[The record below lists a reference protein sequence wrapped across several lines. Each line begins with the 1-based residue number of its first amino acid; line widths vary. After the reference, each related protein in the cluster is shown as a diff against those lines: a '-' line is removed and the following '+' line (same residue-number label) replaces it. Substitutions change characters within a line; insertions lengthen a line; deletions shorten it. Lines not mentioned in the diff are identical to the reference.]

1 MSKHLSITD
10 MTRDEMVLAIA
21 RGYTKHTTDEI
32 DDIITLAQELEISYV
47 ACEEME
53 WSVKVWLSIFAP
65 DAGTVFCGYEV
76 KSAVDLAGFMFAN
89 GYYKTVGS
97 GTGGECREIYPVT
110 TWKKW
115 LKSNRKYLA
124 ELKAKYEY
132 AKIDMISQ
140 AENVNWWAA

>member
-1 MSKHLSITD
+1 MKHLTISD
-10 MTRDEMVLAIA
+10 MTRDQITDAIA
-21 RGYTKHTTDEI
+21 RGYTKHTAAEI
-32 DDIITLAQELEISYV
+32 DDIITLAQELDISYV

-53 WSVKVWLSIFAP
+53 WSVNVWLKIHAP
-65 DAGTVFCGYEV
+65 DAGGMFAKYEV
-76 KSAVDLAGFMFAN
+76 KSACDLVTFMVENGFYM
-89 GYYKTVGS
+89 TVGS

-115 LKSNRKYLA
+115 LKANRKYLA
-124 ELKAKYEY
+124 ELKAKYEF

>member
-1 MSKHLSITD
+1 MSQHISITD
-10 MTRDEMVLAIA
+10 MTHDAMTLAIA
-21 RGYTKHTTDEI
+21 RGYTKHTVAEI

-65 DAGTVFCGYEV
+65 DAGTEFAKYEV
-76 KSAVDLAGFMFAN
+76 RSAVELAGFMFTN
-89 GYYKTVGS
+89 GFHMTVGS

-115 LKSNRKYLA
+115 LKGNRKYLA

-132 AKIDMISQ
+132 AKFDMISQ
-140 AENVNWWAA
+140 ATNVNWWAA

>member
-1 MSKHLSITD
+1 MSKHISITD
-10 MTRDEMVLAIA
+10 MTRDEMEKAIA
-21 RGYTKHTTDEI
+21 RGFTKHTANEI

-47 ACEEME
+47 ACDEME

-65 DAGTVFCGYEV
+65 DAGNEFAKYEV
-76 KSAVDLAGFMFAN
+76 QSAVELAGFMFTD
-89 GYYKTVGS
+89 GFHMTVGS

-124 ELKAKYEY
+124 ELKVKYEFAKY
-132 AKIDMISQ
+132 DMISQ
-140 AENVNWWAA
+140 SQSVNWWAE